1 MRPQTAMA
9 AVFLVMLATSGLLLR
24 GKSARTPASAEV
36 IVTERGAP
44 APAPSITAMSFGS
57 EPRPPAAAHRV
68 AMLAETRPTGSG
80 GAGNEWSARPVAT
93 KGATSAGARDEDS
106 APSLRTP
113 APGMQLADSTDRVSA
128 GGAAARGYDAAGGD
142 PASTFDAAL
151 SAYRAGRF
159 DEATR
164 AFDALAPLDGNAELW
179 AARSAREANGCL
191 GALARFDGL
200 AQSARNTPP
209 GWDALLEGALCHR
222 ALGDFS
228 KARVQLSALLGV
240 DSHKDRATA
249 ELDRL
254 DQMQQA
260 RSDEPPRRGKG
271 GTKSAPASPTASP
284 TDASR

>member
-24 GKSARTPASAEV
+24 GRSARTPASAEV

-44 APAPSITAMSFGS
+44 APAPSVTAMSFGS
-57 EPRPPAAAHRV
+57 EPRPPAAHRV
-68 AMLAETRPTGSG
+68 ATLAETRPTGIG
-80 GAGNEWSARPVAT
+80 GAGNELSARPVAT
-93 KGATSAGARDEDS
+93 KGATSAGARDEDR
-106 APSLRTP
+106 APTARSP
-113 APGMQLADSTDRVSA
+113 APGAQLADSPPVSA
-128 GGAAARGYDAAGGD
+128 GGAVARGYDATGGD

-151 SAYRAGRF
+151 SAYRAGRY
-159 DEATR
+159 DEAIR

-200 AQSARNTPP
+200 AQSAQDTPP

-228 KARVQLSALLGV
+228 KARAQLNALLGI

-260 RSDEPPRRGKG
+260 RSDEPQRRGRG
-271 GTKSAPASPTASP
+271 GTKSAAASPTASH